1 VFETLV
7 EGYGLVEGP
16 RPDGE
21 GVLFSDVLGGGVHRW
36 SPGGV
41 ETLLPKRRGIGGLI
55 RHADGGLVVTGRDL
69 LHGDRVVLAAPEGVA
84 GFNDLATDD
93 DGAILVGALRF
104 NPMRGESPAPGEVWR
119 VTPDA
124 AQPLL
129 HGVLWPNGI
138 GVSPAGDV
146 VYVDDFATREVLAY
160 DPDGKNRRVF
170 ATSPRGSAD
179 GLAVDAEGG
188 VWIALG
194 AGGGVARFGEDGALE
209 DLRDVPADFVASVA
223 FDGEDL
229 LVATAGTLLR
239 TRAGVAGR
247 RVAPARA

>member
-1 VFETLV
+1 MDVLA

-16 RPDGE
+16 RPDGD
-21 GVLFSDVLGGGVHRW
+21 GVLFSDVIGGGVHRW
-36 SPGGV
+36 SPDGV

-55 RHADGGLVVTGRDL
+55 RHEDGGLVVTGRDVI
-69 LHGDRVVLAAPEGVA
+69 HGDRVVLAAPDGVA

-93 DGAILVGALRF
+93 EGALLVGALRF

-119 VTPDA
+119 ITADGAVA
-124 AQPLL
+124 LF

-138 GVSPAGDV
+138 GLSPGGDV
-146 VYVDDFATREVLAY
+146 VYVDDYATREVLAY
-160 DPDGKNRRVF
+160 DPDGGNRRVF

-188 VWIALG
+188 VWVALG
-194 AGGGVARFGEDGALE
+194 QGGAIARFAADGTL
-209 DLRDVPADFVASVA
+209 DDVRDVPAEFVASVA

-229 LVATAGTLLR
+229 LVATAGALLR
-239 TRAGVAGR
+239 THAGIAGR
-247 RVAPARA
+247 PVAPARA